1 MKPKLRSRSKLA
13 GLFVFLLAPL
23 IGATAS
29 PAAEGSLCSAQETVW
44 FNAQVET
51 SQELVSVCGAEDLKG
66 DVAWLQFRMGTPG
79 NPTITWPTE
88 RRGSARAFT
97 YRRYT
102 RFRVTLLKFDFRIG
116 DRDYAILEDHV
127 SEDTPQ
133 YSLTLRVRK
142 AGTETDIAYH
152 ALKPVTEPLS
162 LMRFEHYVRTK
173 PYNE

>member
-1 MKPKLRSRSKLA
+1 MKPKLLSRSKLA
-13 GLFVFLLAPL
+13 GLFVYVLAPF

-44 FNAQVET
+44 FNAQVEK
-51 SQELVSVCGAEDLKG
+51 SQELVSICGAEDLKG

-79 NPTITWPTE
+79 NPAIAWPTE
-88 RRGSARAFT
+88 RRRSARAFT

-102 RFRVTLLKFDFRIG
+102 RYRVTLLKFDFRIG
-116 DRDYAILEDHV
+116 DRDYAILEDDV

-133 YSLTLRVRK
+133 YSLRLRIRK
-142 AGTETDIAYH
+142 AGTETDIANY
-152 ALKPVTEPLS
+152 ALKPAAEPLS
-162 LMRFEHYVRTK
+162 LMRFEHYVRSK